1 MKYRGLGST
10 GLTVSVVGIGTWQ
23 LSGEWGQHFT
33 HQEVDRLLGRAGE
46 PGVNLVDTAECYG
59 DHLAEA
65 LVGAAIRQRRDDW
78 VIATKF
84 GHRFH
89 PEASQQEGWS
99 PVSVRSDHWTPTE
112 VIGQLE
118 ASLRALGTDH
128 VDLDQAHSG
137 PDEVI
142 DHGGLWEALRQQVA
156 KGTVRHLG
164 LSLSGGD
171 LDQARR
177 ARQLGAVVVQVGY
190 NRLDRT
196 GEGGFVQACLDQDL
210 GVMAREPLA
219 NGYLSGKYRPGGA
232 SPLVATGAPAATGP
246 RSSASSRWWRRSD
259 GPRCPRGWPWP
270 SEPSPGACSTRP
282 SAVSWP
288 APDRSNRWSPTP
300 TRPT

>member
-1 MKYRGLGST
+1 
-10 GLTVSVVGIGTWQ
+10 
-23 LSGEWGQHFT
+23 LSGSGPGSSAASGDSTSPTKRSTDCWGG
-33 HQEVDRLLGRAGE
+33 QES
-46 PGVNLVDTAECYG
+46 
-59 DHLAEA
+59 
-65 LVGAAIRQRRDDW
+65 W
-78 VIATKF
+78 VST
-84 GHRFH
+84 
-89 PEASQQEGWS
+89 W
-99 PVSVRSDHWTPTE
+99 WTPPSATATTWPKRSSARPLDAKE

-128 VDLDQAHSG
+128 VDLYQAHSG

-164 LSLSGGD
+164 LSLSGDD

-177 ARQLGAVVVQVGY
+177 ARQLGAVMVQVGY

-196 GEGGFVQACLDQDL
+196 GEGGLLPGLPGQDL

-270 SEPSPGACSTRP
+270 SGPSPGACSTRP